1 MNRTIL
7 YTLIGTAIFLAV
19 TAALRHAGT
28 LGYLSEE
35 AVGRSV
41 QVMIGL
47 GLALWSNFTPKQI
60 GPAGSPQTEALK
72 QRLLRLT
79 GWSMM
84 LAGLAYAALHAFA
97 PLDIARTGSIMVVAA
112 AMLLTLGYTVRV
124 AAACRKIAAQ

>member
-7 YTLIGTAIFLAV
+7 YTLIGTAIFIAI
-19 TAALRHAGT
+19 TATLRHAGT

-35 AVGRSV
+35 TVGRSV

-60 GPAGSPQTEALK
+60 GPAGSPQTEAWK

-97 PLDIARTGSIMVVAA
+97 PLDIAHTGSIMVVVA

-124 AAACRKIAAQ
+124 VAACRKIAAH

>member
-7 YTLIGTAIFLAV
+7 YTLIGTAIFLAI
-19 TAALRHAGT
+19 TAAVRHAGT
-28 LGYLSEE
+28 LGYLGEE
-35 AVGRSV
+35 TIDRAV

-60 GPAGSPQTEALK
+60 GPVGPLQVEAWK

-97 PLDIARTGSIMVVAA
+97 PLDIARTASIIIVAA
-112 AMLLTLGYTVRV
+112 AMALTLAYTVRV
-124 AAACRKIAAQ
+124 AAACRKLAAQ